1 MGIATLLNCPEVMD
15 IAARFAFDYVLI
27 LQEHSLLTAPHD
39 LAAMIRAAEVYT
51 KTVFV
56 KINEVRKLLHAQ
68 PFRPFLIH
76 VADGGR
82 IPVKHE
88 DFVALAPTGRELI
101 VYLPDGDYQV
111 LDLLLVTRLEVSA
124 KNGARK
130 PRK

>member
-1 MGIATLLNCPEVMD
+1 MTRLVVRACCGIV
-15 IAARFAFDYVLI
+15 
-27 LQEHSLLTAPHD
+27 
-39 LAAMIRAAEVYT
+39 
-51 KTVFV
+51 VFV
-56 KINEVRKLLHAQ
+56 KINEVRKLLHTQ

-101 VYLPDGDYQV
+101 VYLSDGDYQIDDV
-111 LDLLLVTRLEVSA
+111 MLVTRLEVSA